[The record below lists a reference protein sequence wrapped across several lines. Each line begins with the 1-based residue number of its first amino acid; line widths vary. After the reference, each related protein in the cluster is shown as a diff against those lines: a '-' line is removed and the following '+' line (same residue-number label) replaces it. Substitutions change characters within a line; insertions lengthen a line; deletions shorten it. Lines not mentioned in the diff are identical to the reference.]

1 MFKRILSVNEIME
14 EMSIFLFGAR
24 QTGKSTYLKNAF
36 PNAMYIDLLDAS
48 VRRIYKNQPSV
59 LYDQL
64 AESNISTVIIDEI
77 TEVPDLLNEVHRLIF
92 KTDIRF
98 VICASSARKLRR
110 KGANTL
116 GGRAFPCYLYPLVSA
131 EIPELDIDRAINV
144 GMIPTHYLSKRPQI
158 LLSAYIDV
166 YLQQEIKAEAIV
178 RNIDA
183 FERFM
188 EVAALTDGEIVN
200 YSNIASDCGVKSN
213 TIKEYFSILE
223 DTLVGYMVP
232 AYHKSLKRK
241 EVQAPKFYYFDVGIA
256 NYLLHRKDLQ
266 RGTPEYGHAF
276 EHFVIQE
283 IIAYLGYKNSD
294 EKLSYWHTYTGNEVD
309 AIIGN
314 RVAIEIKSAD
324 MVQPKH
330 LKGLRAFAE
339 EYPNFDRMI
348 VSWDPINRKTE
359 DGIQIIFIR
368 DFLQELWSGKLF

>member
-1 MFKRILSVNEIME
+1 MYKRILSVNEILE

-24 QTGKSTYLKNAF
+24 QTGKSTYLKNTF
-36 PNAMYIDLLDAS
+36 PNAMYIDLLNTS
-48 VRRIYKNQPSV
+48 VRRIYKNRPSV

-64 AESNISTVIIDEI
+64 AESNTSMVIIDEI
-77 TEVPDLLNEVHRLIF
+77 TEVPELLNEVHRIIV
-92 KTDIRF
+92 KNDVRF
-98 VICASSARKLRR
+98 IICASSARKLRR

-116 GGRAFPCYLYPLVSA
+116 GGRAYPCNLYPLVSA
-131 EIPELDIDRAINV
+131 EVQDLDIDRAVTV

-188 EVAALTDGEIVN
+188 EIAALTDGEIVN

-213 TIKEYFSILE
+213 TIKEYFAILE
-223 DTLVGYMVP
+223 DTLVGYMIP
-232 AYHKSLKRK
+232 AYHKSQKRK

-283 IIAYLGYKNSD
+283 IIAYLGYKSRN

-309 AIIGN
+309 AIIGD
-314 RVAIEIKSAD
+314 RIAIEIKAAD

-330 LKGLRAFAE
+330 LKGLREFAN

-348 VSWDPINRKTE
+348 VSWDPINRITE
-359 DGIQIIFIR
+359 DGIRVIFIR
-368 DFLQELWSGKLF
+368 DFLQELWSDKLF